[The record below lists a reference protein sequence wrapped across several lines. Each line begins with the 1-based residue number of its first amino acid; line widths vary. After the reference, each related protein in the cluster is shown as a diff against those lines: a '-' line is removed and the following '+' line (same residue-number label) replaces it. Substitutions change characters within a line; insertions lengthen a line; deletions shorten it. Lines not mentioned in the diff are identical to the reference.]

1 MKTEEF
7 INALVS
13 DEPSTR
19 KRFDLVMGFG
29 VGLGALAAGSL
40 FFLAIGFRPDIGE
53 AVESAPFLFKFVV
66 TLSLAVPAIGLC
78 ARLARPG
85 APVRRWGYALAV
97 PALLLALAVVAEL
110 VMTPSSTWAPSLIG
124 SNSRFCLTLI
134 PLLAIGPLACLMLAL
149 RQGAPTRPGLTGAV
163 AGLAASSIAATFYA
177 ANCTD
182 DAPLFVATWY
192 PLAIAMVVAAGYG
205 IGSISLKW

>member
-1 MKTEEF
+1 MRTEEF

-19 KRFDLVMGFG
+19 KRFDLVMGFA
-29 VGLGALAAGSL
+29 VALGAIVAGGL
-40 FFLAIGFRPDIGE
+40 FFLAIGFRPDIE
-53 AVESAPFLFKFVV
+53 DAVKSVPFLFKFIV

-78 ARLARPG
+78 SRLARPG
-85 APVRRWGYALAV
+85 APVREWAYGLAV
-97 PALLLALAVVAEL
+97 PALLLALAVIAEL
-110 VMTPSSTWAPSLIG
+110 SMTPSSTWEPSLIG

-134 PLLAIGPLACLMLAL
+134 PLLAIGPLACLLLAL
-149 RQGAPTRPGLTGAV
+149 RQGAPTRPGVAGAV
-163 AGLAASSIAATFYA
+163 AGLAASAIAATFYA

>member
-1 MKTEEF
+1 MRTEEF
-7 INALVS
+7 INTLVS
-13 DEPSTR
+13 DGPSAR
-19 KRFDLVMGFG
+19 RRFDVMMGFA
-29 VGLGALAAGSL
+29 VALGAILAGGL
-40 FFLAIGFRPDIGE
+40 FFLAIGFRPDISE
-53 AVESAPFLFKFVV
+53 ALKRVPFIFKFVV

-78 ARLARPG
+78 SRLARPG
-85 APVRRWGYALAV
+85 VPVRHWAYALAA
-97 PALLLALAVVAEL
+97 PALLLALAVLAEL
-110 VMTPSSTWAPSLIG
+110 VLTPSSTWAPSLVG

-134 PLLAIGPLACLMLAL
+134 PLLAIGPLACLMVAL
-149 RQGAPTRPGLTGAV
+149 RQGAPTRPGLAGAV
-163 AGLAASSIAATFYA
+163 AGLAASAIAATFYA